1 MKKTFIAFL
10 FCLYGTVA
18 NAQLYQ
24 VQKPVYCGNTQ
35 ELISALRSEFKENP
49 IWFGN
54 DTRAISQYLLFVN
67 NESDSWTLLQY
78 NSEVACILG
87 TGKDSVIAVP
97 DRAAPTVLNSLQ

>member
-35 ELISALRSEFKENP
+35 ELISTLRSELKENP
-49 IWFGN
+49 VWFGN
-54 DTRAISQYLLFVN
+54 DNRNTSQYLLFVN
-67 NESDSWTLLQY
+67 AETDVWTLLQY
-78 NSEVACILG
+78 NNEVACILG
-87 TGKDSVIAVP
+87 TGKDSVIALP
-97 DRAAPTVLNSLQ
+97 NRAAPTVLQNLR